1 LAQST
6 QDCTRTNHR
15 HPRQRH
21 FADPLLMT
29 QRSVSEMP
37 SPHQMV
43 RSSTYTCVFMRDL
56 RGWLLKRVAIFL
68 IALLLTTSLLT
79 ALPSLADSAPP
90 SVANPNHVLSIS
102 TKLTRVLGFSLS
114 EAPAS
119 NWVGISP
126 AGVMQHEE
134 KLFPSARLPKT
145 YRVFLLT
152 ETSFSHDLAKPYNAP
167 VLCWGVVVLAKYPGL
182 HSVVNDTRGQNW
194 TLVMI
199 DAKTLSLRL
208 AVTGKSVLHHN

>member
-1 LAQST
+1 
-6 QDCTRTNHR
+6 
-15 HPRQRH
+15 
-21 FADPLLMT
+21 
-29 QRSVSEMP
+29 
-37 SPHQMV
+37 
-43 RSSTYTCVFMRDL
+43 
-56 RGWLLKRVAIFL
+56 
-68 IALLLTTSLLT
+68 
-79 ALPSLADSAPP
+79 
-90 SVANPNHVLSIS
+90 
-102 TKLTRVLGFSLS
+102 
-114 EAPAS
+114 
-119 NWVGISP
+119 
-126 AGVMQHEE
+126 MQHEE